1 MKLQLPISLD
11 PRATEVGR
19 FIINGLFAAVI
30 HYAVL
35 SFNLRVLEFP
45 SAGLANFVA
54 AWFGIAASFI
64 GSRFF
69 VFRRG
74 DTPVAGQALRFLASY
89 AAIACLHGLLL
100 YIWTDRL
107 HHDYTLGL
115 IIASVMQAV
124 LSYLGNKLL
133 VFKTA

>member
-1 MKLQLPISLD
+1 MKAQQPISLD
-11 PRATEVGR
+11 PRAAEVGR
-19 FIINGLFAAVI
+19 FIINGLFAAGI

-74 DTPVAGQALRFLASY
+74 EAPLASQAMRFLASY

-100 YIWTDRL
+100 YVWTDRL
-107 HHDYTLGL
+107 HRDYTSGL
-115 IIASVMQAV
+115 VIAAVMQAV

-133 VFKTA
+133 VFKAS